1 VAAELL
7 DRLMAGQRLLPKAHL
22 IPPIRVVARRST
34 DVLAIKDADLSAAI
48 RFIREHAC
56 DGISVAQVLES
67 VPLSR
72 RSLETRFQKLLGR
85 TPHDEIVRVQIERA
99 KQLLAQSELSLKAI
113 AARLGFR
120 HSEYLNVVFR
130 RATGQPPGAY
140 RREKR
145 VHGMGNGSAQ

>member
-1 VAAELL
+1 MSEV
-7 DRLMAGQRLLPKAHL
+7 
-22 IPPIRVVARRST
+22 
-34 DVLAIKDADLSAAI
+34 

-72 RSLETRFQKLLGR
+72 RSLETHFKKLLGR

-99 KQLLAQSELSLKAI
+99 KQLLAQTELPLKAI

-120 HSEYLNVVFR
+120 HPEYLNVLFR
-130 RATGQPPGAY
+130 RATGQTPGAY
-140 RREKR
+140 RRETR
-145 VHGMGNGSAQ
+145 HALGGHPSPIRSEVDPRFGNVNRARSTPLG